1 MICMLVFKDYS
12 MPIVTVYLLILSLLS
27 FSIPGDINAYGIS
40 HDKKLAGKSPDFPDS
55 AESDQKLNGK
65 INKNLSIP
73 ENSKI
78 KDGESK
84 DGLIKP
90 LPSELTIFTQVNN
103 EGGGK
108 KNPSDFTIQV
118 DGNNPNPSSFP
129 GDSDGTIVKLDQGK
143 YSVSESEQSGY
154 TVGKSA
160 SCSGTINP
168 GQTKTCTITNTYNLP
183 PLPSELTIF
192 TQVNNEGGGKKNP
205 SDFTIQVDGNNPNP
219 SSFPGD
225 SDGTIVKL
233 DQGKYSVSESEQS
246 GYTVGK
252 SASCSGTINPGQTKT
267 CTITNTYNSP
277 LLTGTLKV
285 VNKVVNDGGGSKGPS
300 DFTITVNGND
310 PQPTSFPG
318 SSAGVNVNLKKGSYS
333 VTEVGPSDYNVDYS
347 SACLG
352 KMNPGNEITCTITNV
367 YQPEDQSAQLIVI
380 KDVVNNYNN
389 DDSATKLK
397 PTAFTIKVSGND
409 PSPRSFPGRS
419 GSGITVTLDPG
430 SYSVTE
436 KGPPGY
442 STTYSN
448 GCEGKIKAGQAKVCI
463 ITNEVNPPQPVIP
476 QQSQLSVIGTISD
489 LTLPYGMAFK
499 SDNNLLY
506 VTNSGI
512 LNNMGSISV
521 INTTTDNIDAIIPVG
536 NNPKAV
542 IYNSAND
549 FIYITNSNSGVISI
563 INTTTNLITD
573 TVNIG
578 NFLGTGLSG
587 IEVNPINN
595 TIYVTNS
602 GLNIISLINGTSNTV
617 MGNISQTTGKFF
629 SPDGI
634 AYNYDNG
641 NLYVTNRGSD
651 TVSVVNSTTK
661 TLVKIISTGGIAP
674 SSIIYNPV
682 NNYLYVANTGSDT
695 VSVINGTT
703 NDVVKTISTDA
714 RPIGITY
721 NEYDGNVYVTN
732 SINGTVSV
740 IDGLLNT
747 VIDTIDVFGNNNNL
761 TGIVFN
767 SNNENVYVANTNAG
781 SIYILG

>member
-1 MICMLVFKDYS
+1 MLIFKDYF
-12 MPIVTVYLLILSLLS
+12 MLIVTVYLFTVSLLS
-27 FSIPGDINAYGIS
+27 LSILGDINAYGIS
-40 HDKKLAGKSPDFPDS
+40 HDKKLAGKFPSLSDPVT
-55 AESDQKLNGK
+55 SDQKLSGK
-65 INKNLSIP
+65 INKNLSLLH

-84 DGLIKP
+84 NGLIKP
-90 LPSELTIFTQVNN
+90 LSSELTVVTQVNN

-129 GDSDGTIVKLDQGK
+129 GGSDGIIVKLDQGK
-143 YSVSESEQSGY
+143 YSVSESGPSDY
-154 TVGKSA
+154 TVSKSG
-160 SCSGTINP
+160 SCS
-168 GQTKTCTITNTYNLP
+168 
-183 PLPSELTIF
+183 S
-192 TQVNNEGGGKKNP
+192 
-205 SDFTIQVDGNNPNP
+205 
-219 SSFPGD
+219 
-225 SDGTIVKL
+225 
-233 DQGKYSVSESEQS
+233 
-246 GYTVGK
+246 
-252 SASCSGTINPGQTKT
+252 TINPGQTKT

-277 LLTGTLKV
+277 VLIGTLKV
-285 VNKVVNDGGGSKGPS
+285 VKKVINDGGGSKGPS
-300 DFTITVNGND
+300 DFTITVNGKD

-318 SSAGVNVNLKKGSYS
+318 SSVGVNVNLKKGSYS
-333 VTEVGPSDYNVDYS
+333 VTEVNPSDYNADYS
-347 SACLG
+347 SGCLG
-352 KMNPGNEITCTITNV
+352 TMNPGNKISCTITNV

-389 DDSATKLK
+389 DNSATKLK

-430 SYSVTE
+430 SYRVTE
-436 KGPPGY
+436 KGPLGY
-442 STTYSN
+442 STNYSN

-463 ITNEVNPPQPVIP
+463 ITNDVNPPQPVIP
-476 QQSQLSVIGTISD
+476 PQSQLSVIGTISGF
-489 LTLPYGMAFK
+489 TSPYGMAFK

-506 VTNSGI
+506 ITNSGM
-512 LNNMGSISV
+512 LNNMSSISV
-521 INTTTDNIDAIIPVG
+521 INTTTDNFDAIIPIG
-536 NNPKAV
+536 NNPKAI

-549 FIYITNSNSGVISI
+549 LIYVTNSNSGVISI

-573 TVNIG
+573 TINLS
-578 NFLGTGLSG
+578 NFLGTSLSG

-617 MGNISQTTGKFF
+617 MGNISQMTGKFF

-634 AYNYDNG
+634 AYNYNNG

-651 TVSVVNSTTK
+651 TVSVINSTTK
-661 TLVKIISTGGIAP
+661 TLVKIISTGGISP
-674 SSIIYNPV
+674 SSIIYNSV

-703 NDVVKTISTDA
+703 NDVVKTISTGA

-721 NEYDGNVYVTN
+721 NEYDGNIYVTN

-740 IDGLLNT
+740 IDGVLNT
-747 VIDTIDVFGNNNNL
+747 VIDTIDVFDNNNNL
-761 TGIVFN
+761 TGIAFN

-781 SIYILG
+781 SISILG

>member
-1 MICMLVFKDYS
+1 MLVFKDYS

-90 LPSELTIFTQVNN
+90 LPSELTIV
-103 EGGGK
+103 
-108 KNPSDFTIQV
+108 
-118 DGNNPNPSSFP
+118 
-129 GDSDGTIVKLDQGK
+129 
-143 YSVSESEQSGY
+143 
-154 TVGKSA
+154 
-160 SCSGTINP
+160 
-168 GQTKTCTITNTYNLP
+168 
-183 PLPSELTIF
+183 

-277 LLTGTLKV
+277 LLTGTVKV

-542 IYNSAND
+542 PVGNNPKAVIYNSAND

-651 TVSVVNSTTK
+651 TVSVINSTTK
-661 TLVKIISTGGIAP
+661 NLVKIISTGGIAP

>member
-1 MICMLVFKDYS
+1 MLIFKDYS
-12 MPIVTVYLLILSLLS
+12 MLIMTVYLLILSLLA
-27 FSIPGDINAYGIS
+27 FSISGDINAYGIS
-40 HDKKLAGKSPDFPDS
+40 HDKKLEEKLPSFSDPVK
-55 AESDQKLNGK
+55 SDQKLNEK
-65 INKNLSIP
+65 INKNSSQP

-78 KDGESK
+78 KDKESK
-84 DGLIKP
+84 DGSIKL
-90 LPSELTIFTQVNN
+90 LPSEVTIVTQVNT

-108 KNPSDFTIQV
+108 KKPSDFTIQV

-143 YSVSESEQSGY
+143 YSVSESGPSDY
-154 TVGKSA
+154 TVSKS
-160 SCSGTINP
+160 G
-168 GQTKTCTITNTYNLP
+168 
-183 PLPSELTIF
+183 
-192 TQVNNEGGGKKNP
+192 
-205 SDFTIQVDGNNPNP
+205 
-219 SSFPGD
+219 
-225 SDGTIVKL
+225 
-233 DQGKYSVSESEQS
+233 
-246 GYTVGK
+246 
-252 SASCSGTINPGQTKT
+252 SCSGTINPGQTKT

-277 LLTGTLKV
+277 VLTGTLKV
-285 VNKVVNDGGGSKGPS
+285 AKKVVNDGGGSKGPS
-300 DFTITVNGND
+300 DFTITVNGKD

-333 VTEVGPSDYNVDYS
+333 VTEVSLSDYNVDYS
-347 SACLG
+347 SGCLG
-352 KMNPGNEITCTITNV
+352 TMNPGDKITCTITNV
-367 YQPEDQSAQLIVI
+367 YQPDDQSAQLIVI
-380 KDVVNNYNN
+380 KDVVDNSNN

-397 PTAFTIKVSGND
+397 STAFTIKVSGND

-436 KGPPGY
+436 KGPLGY
-442 STTYSN
+442 STNYSN
-448 GCEGKIKAGQAKVCI
+448 GCEGKIKSGQAKVCI
-463 ITNEVNPPQPVIP
+463 ITNTVNPLQPVVP
-476 QQSQLSVIGTISD
+476 PQSQLSVTGTISGF
-489 LTLPYGMAFK
+489 TSPYGMAFK

-506 VTNSGI
+506 VANSGV
-512 LNNMGSISV
+512 LNNIGSISV
-521 INTTTDNIDAIIPVG
+521 INTTTNNFDASIPVDD
-536 NNPKAV
+536 NPKAI

-549 FIYITNSNSGVISI
+549 LIYATNSNSGIISI

-573 TVNIG
+573 TINIG

-602 GLNIISLINGTSNTV
+602 GLNMISLINGTSNIV

-651 TVSVVNSTTK
+651 TVSVINSTTK

-674 SSIIYNPV
+674 SSLIYNPV
-682 NNYLYVANTGSDT
+682 NNYLYVANTGSGT

-703 NDVVKTISTDA
+703 NDVVKNISTGA

-721 NEYDGNVYVTN
+721 NEYNGNIYVTN

-747 VIDTIDVFGNNNNL
+747 VIDTIDVFGNDNNL
-761 TGIVFN
+761 TGITFN

-781 SIYILG
+781 SISILG

>member
-1 MICMLVFKDYS
+1 MICMLIFKDYS
-12 MPIVTVYLLILSLLS
+12 MLIVTVYLFTVSLLS
-27 FSIPGDINAYGIS
+27 FSILGDINAYGIS
-40 HDKKLAGKSPDFPDS
+40 HDKKLEGKFPSFTDPPK
-55 AESDQKLNGK
+55 SDQKLSEK
-65 INKNLSIP
+65 INKNLSLLP
-73 ENSKI
+73 ENSEI

-90 LPSELTIFTQVNN
+90 LPSELTIVTQVNN

-129 GDSDGTIVKLDQGK
+129 GDSNGTIVKLDQGK

-160 SCSGTINP
+160 SCSGTI
-168 GQTKTCTITNTYNLP
+168 
-183 PLPSELTIF
+183 
-192 TQVNNEGGGKKNP
+192 
-205 SDFTIQVDGNNPNP
+205 D
-219 SSFPGD
+219 
-225 SDGTIVKL
+225 
-233 DQGKYSVSESEQS
+233 
-246 GYTVGK
+246 
-252 SASCSGTINPGQTKT
+252 PGQTKT

-277 LLTGTLKV
+277 VLIGTLKV
-285 VNKVVNDGGGSKGPS
+285 VKQVVNAGGGSNGPS

-318 SSAGVNVNLKKGSYS
+318 GSAGVNVNLKKGSYS

-436 KGPPGY
+436 KGLPGY
-442 STTYSN
+442 STNYSN

-463 ITNEVNPPQPVIP
+463 ITNEVNQPQPVIP
-476 QQSQLSVIGTISD
+476 PQSQLSVIGTISGF
-489 LTLPYGMAFK
+489 TSPYGMAFK

-506 VTNSGI
+506 VTNSGM
-512 LNNMGSISV
+512 LNTNMSSISV
-521 INTTTDNIDAIIPVG
+521 INTTTDNFDAIIPIG
-536 NNPKAV
+536 HNPKAI

-549 FIYITNSNSGVISI
+549 LIYVTNSNSGVISV

-573 TVNIG
+573 TINIG

-595 TIYVTNS
+595 TLYVTNS

-617 MGNISQTTGKFF
+617 MGNISQTIGKFF

-674 SSIIYNPV
+674 SSIIYNPI

>member
-1 MICMLVFKDYS
+1 MIWMLIFKDYS
-12 MPIVTVYLLILSLLS
+12 MLIVTVYLFTLLLLSL
-27 FSIPGDINAYGIS
+27 SILGDINAYGIS
-40 HDKKLAGKSPDFPDS
+40 HDKKLAGKFPSFSDP
-55 AESDQKLNGK
+55 ATSDQKLSGK
-65 INKNLSIP
+65 INKNLSLLP
-73 ENSKI
+73 ENSKT

-84 DGLIKP
+84 NGLIKP
-90 LPSELTIFTQVNN
+90 LPSELTVVTQVNN

-129 GDSDGTIVKLDQGK
+129 GNSDGIIVKLDQGK
-143 YSVSESEQSGY
+143 YTLSESGPSDY
-154 TVGKSA
+154 TVSKS
-160 SCSGTINP
+160 G
-168 GQTKTCTITNTYNLP
+168 
-183 PLPSELTIF
+183 
-192 TQVNNEGGGKKNP
+192 
-205 SDFTIQVDGNNPNP
+205 
-219 SSFPGD
+219 
-225 SDGTIVKL
+225 
-233 DQGKYSVSESEQS
+233 
-246 GYTVGK
+246 
-252 SASCSGTINPGQTKT
+252 SCSGTINPGQTKT

-277 LLTGTLKV
+277 VLVGTLKV
-285 VNKVVNDGGGSKGPS
+285 VKKVVNDGGGSKGPS
-300 DFTITVNGND
+300 DFTITVNGKD

-333 VTEVGPSDYNVDYS
+333 VTEVNPSDYNDADYS
-347 SACLG
+347 SGCLG
-352 KMNPGNEITCTITNV
+352 TMNPGDKITCTITNV
-367 YQPEDQSAQLIVI
+367 YQPEDQSAQLTVI

-389 DDSATKLK
+389 DNSATKLK

-436 KGPPGY
+436 KGPLGY
-442 STTYSN
+442 STNYSN

-463 ITNEVNPPQPVIP
+463 ITNDLNPPQPVIP
-476 QQSQLSVIGTISD
+476 PQSLLSVIGTISGF
-489 LTLPYGMAFK
+489 TSPYGMAFK

-506 VTNSGI
+506 VTNSRM
-512 LNNMGSISV
+512 LNNMSSISV
-521 INTTTDNIDAIIPVG
+521 INTTTDNFDAIIPIG
-536 NNPKAV
+536 NNPKAI

-549 FIYITNSNSGVISI
+549 LIYVTNSNSGVISI

-573 TVNIG
+573 TINIG
-578 NFLGTGLSG
+578 NFLGPGLSG
-587 IEVNPINN
+587 IEVDPINN

-617 MGNISQTTGKFF
+617 MGNISQMTGKFF

-651 TVSVVNSTTK
+651 TVSVINSTTK

-682 NNYLYVANTGSDT
+682 NNYLYVTNTGSDT
-695 VSVINGTT
+695 VSVINSTT
-703 NDVVKTISTDA
+703 NDVVKTISTGA
-714 RPIGITY
+714 RPMGITY
-721 NEYDGNVYVTN
+721 NEYDGNIYVTN

-747 VIDTIDVFGNNNNL
+747 VIDTIDVFDNNNNL
-761 TGIVFN
+761 TGIAFN

-781 SIYILG
+781 SLSILG

>member
-1 MICMLVFKDYS
+1 MIIFKDYS
-12 MPIVTVYLLILSLLS
+12 MLIVTVYLFIVSLLS
-27 FSIPGDINAYGIS
+27 FSILGDINAFDIS
-40 HDKKLAGKSPDFPDS
+40 HDKKLAGKFPSFSDP
-55 AESDQKLNGK
+55 ETSDQKLIGK
-65 INKNLSIP
+65 INKNLSLLP

-84 DGLIKP
+84 NGLIKP
-90 LPSELTIFTQVNN
+90 LPSELTVVTQVNN

-129 GDSDGTIVKLDQGK
+129 GDSDGIIVKLDQGK
-143 YSVSESEQSGY
+143 YTVSESGPSDY
-154 TVGKSA
+154 TVSKS
-160 SCSGTINP
+160 G
-168 GQTKTCTITNTYNLP
+168 
-183 PLPSELTIF
+183 
-192 TQVNNEGGGKKNP
+192 
-205 SDFTIQVDGNNPNP
+205 
-219 SSFPGD
+219 
-225 SDGTIVKL
+225 
-233 DQGKYSVSESEQS
+233 
-246 GYTVGK
+246 
-252 SASCSGTINPGQTKT
+252 SCSGTINPGQTKT

-277 LLTGTLKV
+277 VLIGTLKV
-285 VNKVVNDGGGSKGPS
+285 IKKVVNDGGGSKGPS
-300 DFTITVNGND
+300 DFTITVNGKD

-333 VTEVGPSDYNVDYS
+333 VTEINPSEYNADYS
-347 SACLG
+347 SDCLG
-352 KMNPGNEITCTITNV
+352 TMNPGDKITCTIKNV

-436 KGPPGY
+436 KGPLGY
-442 STTYSN
+442 STNYSN

-463 ITNEVNPPQPVIP
+463 ITNEVNPPQPVLP
-476 QQSQLSVIGTISD
+476 PQSQLSVIGTISGF
-489 LTLPYGMAFK
+489 TSPYGMAFK

-506 VTNSGI
+506 VTNSGM
-512 LNNMGSISV
+512 LNNMSSISV
-521 INTTTDNIDAIIPVG
+521 INTTTDNFDAIIPIS
-536 NNPKAV
+536 NNPKAI

-549 FIYITNSNSGVISI
+549 LIYVTNSNSGVISI
-563 INTTTNLITD
+563 INTTSNLITD
-573 TVNIG
+573 TINIG

-617 MGNISQTTGKFF
+617 MGNISQMIGKFF

-651 TVSVVNSTTK
+651 TVSVINSTTK
-661 TLVKIISTGGIAP
+661 ILVKIISTDGIAP

-703 NDVVKTISTDA
+703 NDVVKTISTGA
-714 RPIGITY
+714 RPIGMTY
-721 NEYDGNVYVTN
+721 NEYNGNIYVTN

-747 VIDTIDVFGNNNNL
+747 VIDTIDVFDNNNNL
-761 TGIVFN
+761 TGIAFN

-781 SIYILG
+781 NLSILG

>member
-1 MICMLVFKDYS
+1 ML
-12 MPIVTVYLLILSLLS
+12 IGTVYLLILSLLS
-27 FSIPGDINAYGIS
+27 FSLSGDINAYGIS
-40 HDKKLAGKSPDFPDS
+40 HDKKLAEKFPSFSDPVK
-55 AESDQKLNGK
+55 SDQKLNEK
-65 INKNLSIP
+65 ITKNLSLP
-73 ENSKI
+73 EKSKI

-84 DGLIKP
+84 DGLIEL
-90 LPSELTIFTQVNN
+90 LPSELTVVTQVNN

-129 GDSDGTIVKLDQGK
+129 GDSDGTMVKLDQGK
-143 YSVSESEQSGY
+143 YSVSESGSSDY
-154 TVGKSA
+154 TVSKS
-160 SCSGTINP
+160 G
-168 GQTKTCTITNTYNLP
+168 
-183 PLPSELTIF
+183 
-192 TQVNNEGGGKKNP
+192 
-205 SDFTIQVDGNNPNP
+205 
-219 SSFPGD
+219 
-225 SDGTIVKL
+225 
-233 DQGKYSVSESEQS
+233 
-246 GYTVGK
+246 
-252 SASCSGTINPGQTKT
+252 SCSGTINPGQTKT

-277 LLTGTLKV
+277 ILTGTLKV
-285 VNKVVNDGGGSKGPS
+285 VKKVVNDGGGSKNPS
-300 DFTITVNGND
+300 DFTITVNGKD
-310 PQPTSFPG
+310 PQPPSFPG
-318 SSAGVNVNLKKGSYS
+318 SSGGVNVNLKKGSYS
-333 VTEVGPSDYNVDYS
+333 VTEGTPSDYNADYS
-347 SACLG
+347 SGCLG
-352 KMNPGNEITCTITNV
+352 TMNSGDKITCTITNV

-389 DDSATKLK
+389 DGSATKLK

-436 KGPPGY
+436 KGPLGY
-442 STTYSN
+442 STNYSN
-448 GCEGKIKAGQAKVCI
+448 GCEGKIKSGQTKVCI
-463 ITNEVNPPQPVIP
+463 ITNAGNPPQPVIP
-476 QQSQLSVIGTISD
+476 PQSQLSVTGTIFGFTS
-489 LTLPYGMAFK
+489 PYGMAFK

-506 VTNSGI
+506 VTNSGVF
-512 LNNMGSISV
+512 NNMGSISV
-521 INTTTDNIDAIIPVG
+521 INTTTNNFDTVIPVG
-536 NNPKAV
+536 DSPPKAI

-549 FIYITNSNSGVISI
+549 LLYVTNSNSGVISI
-563 INTTTNLITD
+563 INTTTNLIIS

-617 MGNISQTTGKFF
+617 IGNISQTIGKFF

-651 TVSVVNSTTK
+651 TVSVINSTTK

-682 NNYLYVANTGSDT
+682 NNYIYVTNTGSDT
-695 VSVINGTT
+695 VSVINSTT

-714 RPIGITY
+714 RPMGITY
-721 NEYDGNVYVTN
+721 NEYDGNIYVAN

-747 VIDTIDVFGNNNNL
+747 VIDTIDVLGNDSNL
-761 TGIVFN
+761 TGIAFN
-767 SNNENVYVANTNAG
+767 SNNQNVYVANTKGG
-781 SIYILG
+781 SISILG

>member
-1 MICMLVFKDYS
+1 MLIFKDYS
-12 MPIVTVYLLILSLLS
+12 MLIVTVYLLILSLLS
-27 FSIPGDINAYGIS
+27 FSISGDINAYGIS
-40 HDKKLAGKSPDFPDS
+40 HDKKLAGKFPSFSDLVK
-55 AESDQKLNGK
+55 SDQILNGK
-65 INKNLSIP
+65 INKNLSLP

-90 LPSELTIFTQVNN
+90 LPSELTVVTQVNN

-129 GDSDGTIVKLDQGK
+129 GDSDGTIVNLDQGK
-143 YSVSESEQSGY
+143 YSVSESGPSDY
-154 TVGKSA
+154 TVSKS
-160 SCSGTINP
+160 G
-168 GQTKTCTITNTYNLP
+168 
-183 PLPSELTIF
+183 
-192 TQVNNEGGGKKNP
+192 
-205 SDFTIQVDGNNPNP
+205 
-219 SSFPGD
+219 
-225 SDGTIVKL
+225 
-233 DQGKYSVSESEQS
+233 
-246 GYTVGK
+246 
-252 SASCSGTINPGQTKT
+252 SCSGTINPGQTKT

-277 LLTGTLKV
+277 ILTGTLKV
-285 VNKVVNDGGGSKGPS
+285 VKKVVNDGGGSNGPS
-300 DFTITVNGND
+300 DFTITVNGKD

-333 VTEVGPSDYNVDYS
+333 VTEVGPLDYNADYS
-347 SACLG
+347 SGCLG
-352 KMNPGNEITCTITNV
+352 TMNPGDKFTCTITNI

-409 PSPRSFPGRS
+409 PSPRSFPGRA

-442 STTYSN
+442 STNYSN
-448 GCEGKIKAGQAKVCI
+448 DCEGKIKSGQTKVCI
-463 ITNEVNPPQPVIP
+463 ITNEVDPPQPFIP
-476 QQSQLSVIGTISD
+476 PQSKLSLIDTISG
-489 LTLPYGMAFK
+489 LTSPYGMAFK

-506 VTNSGI
+506 VTNSGL
-512 LNNMGSISV
+512 LNNMSSISV
-521 INTTTDNIDAIIPVG
+521 INTTTDNVDAIISVDD
-536 NNPKAV
+536 NPKAI

-549 FIYITNSNSGVISI
+549 LIYITNSNSGVISI

-573 TVNIG
+573 TINIG

-617 MGNISQTTGKFF
+617 MGNISQMTGKFF

-651 TVSVVNSTTK
+651 TVSVINSTTK

-682 NNYLYVANTGSDT
+682 NNYLYVVNTGSDT

-703 NDVVKTISTDA
+703 NDVVKTISTGA

-721 NEYDGNVYVTN
+721 
-732 SINGTVSV
+732 
-740 IDGLLNT
+740 
-747 VIDTIDVFGNNNNL
+747 
-761 TGIVFN
+761 
-767 SNNENVYVANTNAG
+767 
-781 SIYILG
+781 

>member
-1 MICMLVFKDYS
+1 MICMFIFKDYS
-12 MPIVTVYLLILSLLS
+12 MLTVIVYLLILSLLS
-27 FSIPGDINAYGIS
+27 FSISGNINAYGIS
-40 HDKKLAGKSPDFPDS
+40 HDKKNEKFPSFSDPV
-55 AESDQKLNGK
+55 ESDQKLNGK
-65 INKNLSIP
+65 INGKINKNLSLP

-84 DGLIKP
+84 DELIKP
-90 LPSELTIFTQVNN
+90 LPSELTVVIQVNN

-118 DGNNPNPSSFP
+118 DGNNPNPSSFS
-129 GDSDGTIVKLDQGK
+129 GDSDGIIVNLDQGK
-143 YSVSESEQSGY
+143 YSVSESEPSDY
-154 TVGKSA
+154 TVSKS
-160 SCSGTINP
+160 G
-168 GQTKTCTITNTYNLP
+168 
-183 PLPSELTIF
+183 
-192 TQVNNEGGGKKNP
+192 
-205 SDFTIQVDGNNPNP
+205 
-219 SSFPGD
+219 
-225 SDGTIVKL
+225 
-233 DQGKYSVSESEQS
+233 
-246 GYTVGK
+246 
-252 SASCSGTINPGQTKT
+252 SCSGTINPGQTKT

-277 LLTGTLKV
+277 VLTGTLKV
-285 VNKVVNDGGGSKGPS
+285 VKKVVNDGGGSKGPS
-300 DFTITVNGND
+300 DFTITVNGKD
-310 PQPTSFPG
+310 PRPSSFPG

-333 VTEVGPSDYNVDYS
+333 VTEVSHLDYNIDYS
-347 SACLG
+347 SGCLG
-352 KMNPGNEITCTITNV
+352 TMNPGDKITCTITNV

-380 KDVVNNYNN
+380 KDVVNNYND

-397 PTAFTIKVSGND
+397 PTAFTIKVNGND
-409 PSPRSFPGRS
+409 PSPMSFPGRS
-419 GSGITVTLDPG
+419 GSGVTVTLDPG

-436 KGPPGY
+436 KGSPGY
-442 STTYSN
+442 STNYSN
-448 GCEGKIKAGQAKVCI
+448 GCEGKIKSGQTKVCF

-476 QQSQLSVIGTISD
+476 PQSQLSVKGTISGF
-489 LTLPYGMAFK
+489 TLPYGMAFK

-506 VTNSGI
+506 VTNSSV

-521 INTTTDNIDAIIPVG
+521 INTTTDNVDAIIPVG
-536 NNPKAV
+536 DNPKAI

-549 FIYITNSNSGVISI
+549 LIYVSNSNSGVISI

-573 TVNIG
+573 TINIG

-587 IEVNPINN
+587 IGLNPINN

-602 GLNIISLINGTSNTV
+602 GLNMISIINGTSNNV
-617 MGNISQTTGKFF
+617 IGNISQTIGKFF

-651 TVSVVNSTTK
+651 TVSVINSTTK

-674 SSIIYNPV
+674 SSVIYNPV
-682 NNYLYVANTGSDT
+682 NNYLYVVNTGSDT

-703 NDVVKTISTDA
+703 NDVVKTILTNA

-721 NEYDGNVYVTN
+721 NEYDGNIYITN
-732 SINGTVSV
+732 SINETVSV

-747 VIDTIDVFGNNNNL
+747 VIDTIDVSGNDNNL
-761 TGIVFN
+761 TGIAFN

-781 SIYILG
+781 SISILD

>member
-27 FSIPGDINAYGIS
+27 FSISGDINAYGIS
-40 HDKKLAGKSPDFPDS
+40 HDKKLAGDS

-90 LPSELTIFTQVNN
+90 LPSELTIV
-103 EGGGK
+103 
-108 KNPSDFTIQV
+108 
-118 DGNNPNPSSFP
+118 
-129 GDSDGTIVKLDQGK
+129 
-143 YSVSESEQSGY
+143 
-154 TVGKSA
+154 
-160 SCSGTINP
+160 
-168 GQTKTCTITNTYNLP
+168 
-183 PLPSELTIF
+183 

-285 VNKVVNDGGGSKGPS
+285 VNKVVNDGGGSNGPS

-318 SSAGVNVNLKKGSYS
+318 SSAGVNVNLKNGSYS
-333 VTEVGPSDYNVDYS
+333 VTEVSHSDYNADYS
-347 SACLG
+347 GGCIG
-352 KMNPGNEITCTITNV
+352 KMNSGDKLTCTIINV

-409 PSPRSFPGRS
+409 PSPMSFPGRS

-512 LNNMGSISV
+512 LNNTGSISV
-521 INTTTDNIDAIIPVG
+521 INTTTDNIDTIIPVG

-549 FIYITNSNSGVISI
+549 FIYATNSNSGVISI

-682 NNYLYVANTGSDT
+682 NNYLYVVNTGSDT

>member
-1 MICMLVFKDYS
+1 MLIFKDYF
-12 MPIVTVYLLILSLLS
+12 MLIVTVYLFTVSLLS
-27 FSIPGDINAYGIS
+27 LSILGDINAYGIS
-40 HDKKLAGKSPDFPDS
+40 HDKKLAGKFPSLSDPVT
-55 AESDQKLNGK
+55 SDQKLSGK
-65 INKNLSIP
+65 INKNLSLLH

-84 DGLIKP
+84 NGLIKP
-90 LPSELTIFTQVNN
+90 LSSELTVVTQVNN

-129 GDSDGTIVKLDQGK
+129 GDSDGIIVKLDQGK
-143 YSVSESEQSGY
+143 YSVSESGPSDY
-154 TVGKSA
+154 TVSKS
-160 SCSGTINP
+160 G
-168 GQTKTCTITNTYNLP
+168 
-183 PLPSELTIF
+183 
-192 TQVNNEGGGKKNP
+192 
-205 SDFTIQVDGNNPNP
+205 
-219 SSFPGD
+219 
-225 SDGTIVKL
+225 
-233 DQGKYSVSESEQS
+233 
-246 GYTVGK
+246 
-252 SASCSGTINPGQTKT
+252 SCSGTINPGQTKT

-277 LLTGTLKV
+277 VLIGTLKV
-285 VNKVVNDGGGSKGPS
+285 VKKVINDGGGSKGPS
-300 DFTITVNGND
+300 DFTITVNGKD

-333 VTEVGPSDYNVDYS
+333 VTEVNPSDYNADYS
-347 SACLG
+347 SGCLG
-352 KMNPGNEITCTITNV
+352 TMNPGNKISCTITNV

-389 DDSATKLK
+389 DNSATKLK

-436 KGPPGY
+436 KGPLGY
-442 STTYSN
+442 STNYSN

-463 ITNEVNPPQPVIP
+463 ITNDVNPPQHVIP
-476 QQSQLSVIGTISD
+476 PQSQLSVIGTISGF
-489 LTLPYGMAFK
+489 TSPYGMAFK

-506 VTNSGI
+506 VTNSGM
-512 LNNMGSISV
+512 LNNMSSISV
-521 INTTTDNIDAIIPVG
+521 INTTTDNFDAIIPIG
-536 NNPKAV
+536 NNPKAI

-549 FIYITNSNSGVISI
+549 LIYVTNSNSGVISI

-573 TVNIG
+573 TINLS
-578 NFLGTGLSG
+578 NFLGTSLSG

-617 MGNISQTTGKFF
+617 MGNISQMTGKFF

-651 TVSVVNSTTK
+651 TVSVINSTTK
-661 TLVKIISTGGIAP
+661 TLVKIISTGGISP
-674 SSIIYNPV
+674 SSIIYNSV

-703 NDVVKTISTDA
+703 NDVVKTISTGA

-721 NEYDGNVYVTN
+721 NEYDGNIYVTN

-740 IDGLLNT
+740 IDGVLNT
-747 VIDTIDVFGNNNNL
+747 VIDTIDVFDNNNNL
-761 TGIVFN
+761 TGIAFN

-781 SIYILG
+781 SISILG

>member
-1 MICMLVFKDYS
+1 ML
-12 MPIVTVYLLILSLLS
+12 IVTVYLLILSFLS
-27 FSIPGDINAYGIS
+27 FSISGDINA
-40 HDKKLAGKSPDFPDS
+40 DKKLSEKFPSFSDPV
-55 AESDQKLNGK
+55 ESDQKLTGK
-65 INKNLSIP
+65 INKNLSLP
-73 ENSKI
+73 ENSKV

-90 LPSELTIFTQVNN
+90 LPSELTVVTQVNN

-143 YSVSESEQSGY
+143 YSVSESGPSDY
-154 TVGKSA
+154 TVSKSG

-183 PLPSELTIF
+183 LLPSELTVV

-233 DQGKYSVSESEQS
+233 DQGKYSVSESGPS
-246 GYTVGK
+246 DYTVSK
-252 SASCSGTINPGQTKT
+252 SGSCSGTINPGQTKT

-277 LLTGTLKV
+277 VLTGTLKV
-285 VNKVVNDGGGSKGPS
+285 VKKIVNDGGGSKKPS
-300 DFTITVNGND
+300 DFTITVNGKD

-333 VTEVGPSDYNVDYS
+333 VTEVSPSDYNADYS
-347 SACLG
+347 SGCLG
-352 KMNPGNEITCTITNV
+352 TINPGDKITCTITNV

-380 KDVVNNYNN
+380 KDVVNDYNN
-389 DDSATKLK
+389 DDSATTKLK

-409 PSPRSFPGRS
+409 PSPKSFPGRS

-436 KGPPGY
+436 KGPLGY
-442 STTYSN
+442 STNYSN
-448 GCEGKIKAGQAKVCI
+448 DCEGTIKSGQTKVCI

-476 QQSQLSVIGTISD
+476 PQSQLSVIGTISGF
-489 LTLPYGMAFK
+489 TSPYGMAFK
-499 SDNNLLY
+499 PDNNLLY

-512 LNNMGSISV
+512 PNKMSSISV
-521 INTTTDNIDAIIPVG
+521 INTTTDNFDAIIPIG
-536 NNPKAV
+536 NNPTSI

-549 FIYITNSNSGVISI
+549 LIYATNSNSGIISI

-573 TVNIG
+573 TISIG

-617 MGNISQTTGKFF
+617 MGDISQTVGKFF

-651 TVSVVNSTTK
+651 TVSVINSTTK
-661 TLVKIISTGGIAP
+661 TLVKIISTGEIAP

-682 NNYLYVANTGSDT
+682 NNYLYVANTGSNT

-703 NDVVKTISTDA
+703 NDVAKTISTDA
-714 RPIGITY
+714 RPIGLTY
-721 NEYDGNVYVTN
+721 NEYDGNIYVTN

-747 VIDTIDVFGNNNNL
+747 VIDTINVSGIDNNL
-761 TGIVFN
+761 TGIAFN
-767 SNNENVYVANTNAG
+767 SNNENIYVANTNTG
-781 SIYILG
+781 SISILG

>member
-1 MICMLVFKDYS
+1 ML
-12 MPIVTVYLLILSLLS
+12 IVTVYLLILSLLS
-27 FSIPGDINAYGIS
+27 FSISGDINAYGIS
-40 HDKKLAGKSPDFPDS
+40 HDKKLAEKIPSFSDPVI
-55 AESDQKLNGK
+55 SDQKLNGK
-65 INKNLSIP
+65 INKNSSLP

-78 KDGESK
+78 KDEETK
-84 DGLIKP
+84 DGLTKL
-90 LPSELTIFTQVNN
+90 LPSELTVVTQVNN

-108 KNPSDFTIQV
+108 KNPSDFTTQV

-143 YSVSESEQSGY
+143 YSISESEPSDY
-154 TVGKSA
+154 TVSKS
-160 SCSGTINP
+160 G
-168 GQTKTCTITNTYNLP
+168 
-183 PLPSELTIF
+183 
-192 TQVNNEGGGKKNP
+192 
-205 SDFTIQVDGNNPNP
+205 
-219 SSFPGD
+219 
-225 SDGTIVKL
+225 
-233 DQGKYSVSESEQS
+233 
-246 GYTVGK
+246 
-252 SASCSGTINPGQTKT
+252 SCSGTINPGQTKT

-277 LLTGTLKV
+277 VLTGTLKV
-285 VNKVVNDGGGSKGPS
+285 VKKVVNDGGGSKGPS
-300 DFTITVNGND
+300 DFTITVNGKD

-333 VTEVGPSDYNVDYS
+333 VTEVNPSDYNADYS
-347 SACLG
+347 SGCLG
-352 KMNPGNEITCTITNV
+352 TMNPGDKITCTITNL

-380 KDVVNNYNN
+380 KDVVNNSNN

-436 KGPPGY
+436 KGPLGY
-442 STTYSN
+442 STNYSN
-448 GCEGKIKAGQAKVCI
+448 GCEGKIKSGQTKVCI
-463 ITNEVNPPQPVIP
+463 ITNVVNPPQPVIP
-476 QQSQLSVIGTISD
+476 PQSQLSVTGTISGF
-489 LTLPYGMAFK
+489 TSPYGMAFK

-506 VTNSGI
+506 VANSGV
-512 LNNMGSISV
+512 LNNIGSISV
-521 INTTTDNIDAIIPVG
+521 INTTTNNFDASIPVDD
-536 NNPKAV
+536 NPKAI

-549 FIYITNSNSGVISI
+549 LIYVTNSNSGVISI

-573 TVNIG
+573 TINIG

-595 TIYVTNS
+595 TIYVTNR

-617 MGNISQTTGKFF
+617 LGNISQTIGKFF

-651 TVSVVNSTTK
+651 TVSVINSTTK

-695 VSVINGTT
+695 LSVINSTT
-703 NDVVKTISTDA
+703 NDVVKTISTGA

-721 NEYDGNVYVTN
+721 NEYDDNIYVTN
-732 SINGTVSV
+732 SLNGTVSV

-747 VIDTIDVFGNNNNL
+747 VIDTIDVFGNDNNL
-761 TGIVFN
+761 TGIAFN

-781 SIYILG
+781 SISILG

>member
-1 MICMLVFKDYS
+1 MICMLIFKDYS
-12 MPIVTVYLLILSLLS
+12 MLIVTVYLFTVSLLS
-27 FSIPGDINAYGIS
+27 FSILGDINAYGIS
-40 HDKKLAGKSPDFPDS
+40 HDKKLEGKFPSFTDPPK
-55 AESDQKLNGK
+55 SDQKLSEK
-65 INKNLSIP
+65 INKNLSLLP
-73 ENSKI
+73 ENSEI

-84 DGLIKP
+84 NGLIKP
-90 LPSELTIFTQVNN
+90 LPSELTVVTQVNN

-129 GDSDGTIVKLDQGK
+129 GDSDGIIVKLDQGK
-143 YSVSESEQSGY
+143 YSVSESGPSDY
-154 TVGKSA
+154 TVSKSG

-168 GQTKTCTITNTYNLP
+168 GQTKI
-183 PLPSELTIF
+183 
-192 TQVNNEGGGKKNP
+192 
-205 SDFTIQVDGNNPNP
+205 
-219 SSFPGD
+219 
-225 SDGTIVKL
+225 
-233 DQGKYSVSESEQS
+233 
-246 GYTVGK
+246 
-252 SASCSGTINPGQTKT
+252 

-277 LLTGTLKV
+277 VLIGTLKV
-285 VNKVVNDGGGSKGPS
+285 VKQVVNAGGGSKGPS
-300 DFTITVNGND
+300 DFTITVNGKD

-333 VTEVGPSDYNVDYS
+333 VTEVSPSDYNVDYS
-347 SACLG
+347 SGCLG
-352 KMNPGNEITCTITNV
+352 KINPGDKITCTITNV

-397 PTAFTIKVSGND
+397 ATAFTIKVSGND
-409 PSPRSFPGRS
+409 PSPKSFPGRS

-436 KGPPGY
+436 KGPPEY
-442 STTYSN
+442 STNYSN

-463 ITNEVNPPQPVIP
+463 ITNEVNQPQPVIP
-476 QQSQLSVIGTISD
+476 PQSQLSVIGTISGF
-489 LTLPYGMAFK
+489 TSPYGMAFK

-506 VTNSGI
+506 VTNSGMI
-512 LNNMGSISV
+512 NTNMSSISV
-521 INTTTDNIDAIIPVG
+521 INTTTDNFDAIIPIG
-536 NNPKAV
+536 HNPKAI

-549 FIYITNSNSGVISI
+549 LIYVTNSNSGVISV

-573 TVNIG
+573 TINIG

-595 TIYVTNS
+595 TLYVTNS

-617 MGNISQTTGKFF
+617 MGNISQTIGKFF

-721 NEYDGNVYVTN
+721 NEYDGNIYVTN
-732 SINGTVSV
+732 SINGTISV

-747 VIDTIDVFGNNNNL
+747 IIDTIDVFGNNNNNL
-761 TGIVFN
+761 TGIAFN

-781 SIYILG
+781 SISILG

>member
-1 MICMLVFKDYS
+1 MICMLIFKDYS
-12 MPIVTVYLLILSLLS
+12 MLIVTVYLFTVSLLS
-27 FSIPGDINAYGIS
+27 FSILGDINAYGIS
-40 HDKKLAGKSPDFPDS
+40 HDKKLEGKFPSFTDSPK
-55 AESDQKLNGK
+55 SDQKLSEK
-65 INKNLSIP
+65 INKNLSLLP
-73 ENSKI
+73 ENSEI

-84 DGLIKP
+84 NGLIKP
-90 LPSELTIFTQVNN
+90 LPSELTVVTQVNN

-129 GDSDGTIVKLDQGK
+129 GDSDGIIVKLDQGK
-143 YSVSESEQSGY
+143 YSVSESGPSDY
-154 TVGKSA
+154 TVSKSG

-168 GQTKTCTITNTYNLP
+168 GQTKI
-183 PLPSELTIF
+183 
-192 TQVNNEGGGKKNP
+192 
-205 SDFTIQVDGNNPNP
+205 
-219 SSFPGD
+219 
-225 SDGTIVKL
+225 
-233 DQGKYSVSESEQS
+233 
-246 GYTVGK
+246 
-252 SASCSGTINPGQTKT
+252 

-277 LLTGTLKV
+277 VLIGTLKV
-285 VNKVVNDGGGSKGPS
+285 VKQVVNAGGGSKGPS
-300 DFTITVNGND
+300 DFTITVNGKD

-333 VTEVGPSDYNVDYS
+333 VTEVSPSDYNVDYS
-347 SACLG
+347 SGCLG
-352 KMNPGNEITCTITNV
+352 KINPGDKITCTITNV

-397 PTAFTIKVSGND
+397 ATAFTIKVSGND

-476 QQSQLSVIGTISD
+476 QQFQLSVKGTISD
-489 LTLPYGMAFK
+489 FTLPYGMAFK

-512 LNNMGSISV
+512 LNNTGSISV

-536 NNPKAV
+536 NNPKAI

-549 FIYITNSNSGVISI
+549 FIYATNSISGVISI

-602 GLNIISLINGTSNTV
+602 GLNMISLINGTSNTV
-617 MGNISQTTGKFF
+617 MGNISQTIGKFF

-695 VSVINGTT
+695 ISVINGTT

-721 NEYDGNVYVTN
+721 NEYDGNIYVTN
-732 SINGTVSV
+732 SINGTISV

-747 VIDTIDVFGNNNNL
+747 IIDTIDVFGNNNNNL
-761 TGIVFN
+761 TGIAFN

-781 SIYILG
+781 SISILG

>member
-1 MICMLVFKDYS
+1 MIIQIIDINFLYFNKYIKKPNSIFATMIFYDCMFIFKDYS
-12 MPIVTVYLLILSLLS
+12 ILIVTVYLPILSLLS
-27 FSIPGDINAYGIS
+27 FSISVDINAYGIS
-40 HDKKLAGKSPDFPDS
+40 HDKKFAEKFSFSDPV
-55 AESDQKLNGK
+55 ESDQKLNGK
-65 INKNLSIP
+65 INKNLSLP

-84 DGLIKP
+84 DKIIKP
-90 LPSELTIFTQVNN
+90 LPSELTVVTQVNN

-118 DGNNPNPSSFP
+118 DGNNPNPPSFP
-129 GDSDGTIVKLDQGK
+129 GDPDGTIVKLDQGK
-143 YSVSESEQSGY
+143 YSVSESGPSDY
-154 TVGKSA
+154 TVSKS
-160 SCSGTINP
+160 G
-168 GQTKTCTITNTYNLP
+168 
-183 PLPSELTIF
+183 
-192 TQVNNEGGGKKNP
+192 
-205 SDFTIQVDGNNPNP
+205 
-219 SSFPGD
+219 
-225 SDGTIVKL
+225 
-233 DQGKYSVSESEQS
+233 
-246 GYTVGK
+246 
-252 SASCSGTINPGQTKT
+252 SCSGTINPGQTKT

-277 LLTGTLKV
+277 VLTGTLKV
-285 VNKVVNDGGGSKGPS
+285 VKKIVNNGGGSKGPS
-300 DFTITVNGND
+300 DFTITVNGKD

-318 SSAGVNVNLKKGSYS
+318 SSAGVNVNLKEGSYS
-333 VTEVGPSDYNVDYS
+333 VTEVSSSDYNADYS
-347 SACLG
+347 SGCLG
-352 KMNPGNEITCTITNV
+352 TMNPGDKIICTITNV

-389 DDSATKLK
+389 DDSDTKLK

-409 PSPRSFPGRS
+409 PSPMSFPGRS

-430 SYSVTE
+430 SYSVME
-436 KGPPGY
+436 KGPTGY
-442 STTYSN
+442 STNYSN
-448 GCEGKIKAGQAKVCI
+448 DCEGKIKSGQTKVCI
-463 ITNEVNPPQPVIP
+463 ITNEVNPPQQPVIP
-476 QQSQLSVIGTISD
+476 TQSKLSVIGTISG
-489 LTLPYGMAFK
+489 LTSPYGMAFK
-499 SDNNLLY
+499 PDNDLLY
-506 VTNSGI
+506 VTNSGM
-512 LNNMGSISV
+512 LNNMSSISV
-521 INTTTDNIDAIIPVG
+521 INTTTDNVATILPIGD
-536 NNPKAV
+536 NPKAI

-549 FIYITNSNSGVISI
+549 LIYATNSNSGEISI

-573 TVNIG
+573 TINIG

-602 GLNIISLINGTSNTV
+602 GLNIISLINSTSNTV
-617 MGNISQTTGKFF
+617 MGNISQIIGKFF

-651 TVSVVNSTTK
+651 TVSVINSTTK

-703 NDVVKTISTDA
+703 NDVAKTISTGA
-714 RPIGITY
+714 RPIGLTY
-721 NEYDGNVYVTN
+721 NEYDGNIYVTN

-747 VIDTIDVFGNNNNL
+747 VIDTIDVFGNGSNL
-761 TGIVFN
+761 TGIAFN
-767 SNNENVYVANTNAG
+767 SNNEDVYVANTNTG
-781 SIYILG
+781 SISILG